1 MWLIKRVYMDG
12 VGHEEAFYKDLILDY
27 IGLVHTTKQSA
38 DAARSTPAKNAKAV
52 VSTYQ
57 QLVNGGGKSTY
68 IALLLSVFEPSV
80 NDFTQYLANR
90 RQSEYHYRNYFHQDL
105 SVILVEM
112 VNETGQTL
120 LLGHA
125 HQRRGDDVDRVLF
138 ICDAPDSLLGTP
150 FDEVPSYSRAE
161 RNRELRP
168 YANTLHSFDGWL
180 NLKSGGEGGMHW
192 RKTKVNKEWRAFLL
206 EQQINVDLIKTMVT
220 FNSEEG
226 GLTKFIDYKTEL
238 DFLGAFFACTMSKDT
253 TEQLSNLVAHEVE
266 RQGELETIRRNE
278 SFLGDVLSSWRAF
291 LEPARQLENAQ
302 MQQRQMDD
310 GFRESMRDLTA
321 FIEDTHTDQARLDDQ
336 AESLQK
342 EIGQITSHRD
352 LQSKRKALLEHD
364 LALHLLDEQQAKATA
379 LQDEADTNQRQIE
392 IIRTAIDYKAY
403 AEAHDA
409 YHQANKILSVF
420 QSETEKPLQVIFER
434 TAGEA
439 LSVLE
444 RAISCHRQQ
453 EAEIKETLAQL
464 NKESDALS
472 LSCGKLQKKL
482 GSLESETNQCRQDK
496 RKGES
501 QRDVLCEEG
510 LIQTGESPVAAQHR
524 LEYALQD
531 AVQNEEQA
539 KADVS
544 KVGQA
549 LEAHQQVVNQASV
562 VQSQARLSL
571 TQAEQK
577 HLGAVDSARALAEV
591 YQTLP
596 APTQG
601 ALSLEETDTNWHSA
615 LCGSRISEVLNAD
628 TQTLNRMKQHLL
640 EARHQL
646 NELKLTGHELVTKQ
660 INQALE
666 AFYAAGIARD
676 KIWAFPH
683 YLASAFNDD
692 AQRIAAVI
700 DQNPGRYLSI
710 VALDDATFA
719 QVREISDSFP
729 WKREPVAIHRLD
741 EEWDL
746 RGMTPNS
753 AQVVLSNP
761 DKNGYSQAAY
771 DARLQDLEN
780 VVASKTACVAT
791 AESALTAL
799 ESFKNDW
806 RLHYD
811 QHGCHWSNLIKLR
824 DQARLALTHADAELA
839 QAQQLEQKLRDEKAN
854 AQAQFESTQQQRN
867 QAERAHDTLLRF
879 IGTEW
884 AAHDAAMIK
893 LDQLTEQIQR
903 SQEALEHQSD
913 ELAQKNRVAESKR
926 AEGTRICIQ
935 IGEWERMRNN
945 AFYSGITAT
954 EGATVRSPQYAH
966 EAALQAHN
974 QLLEAAQGD
983 KVTVL
988 KQQLKDAEQA
998 QRGAFD
1004 RLSAHS
1010 SYQTYPD
1017 EIKIAAI
1024 SSLALI
1030 KDFIAQLEAQQQQLT
1045 QRQITAQASV
1055 QNLSEKWE
1063 KAQKALY
1070 EDFVWEDKPTEI
1082 EAIRV
1087 SLLEIVDHL
1096 HETKHQLKR
1105 LQEQQTLHSKK
1116 IDNVKERLQSAKTAK
1131 AMIQSITLSSAAGLP
1146 TKILNIAEYADTLAT
1161 QCQTYANLKDTLKQQ
1176 EVRVATVWGHF
1187 RKRIE
1192 EELVKEPNVSAS
1204 QEYLR
1209 QLNSIATYHEVLG
1222 DLDRVGSGITQVF
1235 EAVQD
1240 SLEQFQRSIELTI
1253 THLATHLEKA
1263 IKLLKRAKSVRIPDD
1278 CPVLPGR
1285 PILKMTDRLNDLTA
1299 DLKGFASARLQH
1311 WIAKGQI
1318 PRAPNRDA
1326 LTADLVQSVFGEGDL
1341 EVRLLKTNA
1350 SRPQWSH
1357 ITRLEGS
1364 GGQRLTSAFL
1374 LFVTVGKVREYD
1386 TGISSAGFLLADNPL
1401 GKSNADDL
1409 MRIQTQMAKAY
1420 NIQLIYLT
1428 GISDE
1433 NAQSMF
1439 DNHLF
1444 LNKIQKLRRRDLVTV
1459 DNERH
1464 TLWAASLVAKPQP
1477 VTVL

>member
-12 VGHEEAFYKDLILDY
+12 AGHEEAFYKDLTLDY
-27 IGLVHTTKQSA
+27 IGLTHATGQPA
-38 DAARSTPAKNAKAV
+38 DAARSTPSKRAKAV
-52 VSTYQ
+52 ANTYQ

-90 RQSEYHYRNYFHQDL
+90 RQTEYHYRNYFHQEL

-161 RNRELRP
+161 HNRELRP

-180 NLKSGGEGGMHW
+180 NLKSGGEGGVHW

-206 EQQINVDLIKTMVT
+206 EQRINVDLIKTMVT

-226 GLTKFIDYKTEL
+226 GLTKFIDYKTEQ

-253 TEQLSNLVAHEVE
+253 TEQLSGLVAHEVE
-266 RQGELETIRRNE
+266 RQGELEVIRRNE
-278 SFLGDVLSSWRAF
+278 SFLGDVLSNWRAF

-302 MQQRQMDD
+302 TQQRQMDD
-310 GFRESMRDLTA
+310 GFREAMGDLTA
-321 FIEDTHTDQARLDDQ
+321 FIEDTQTEQARLDDQ

-342 EIGQITSHRD
+342 EIDQITSHRD
-352 LQSKRKALLEHD
+352 LQGKRKALLEHD
-364 LALHLLDEQQAKATA
+364 LALHQLDEQQAKAAA

-392 IIRTAIDYKAY
+392 ITRTAIDYKVY
-403 AEAHDA
+403 AKTQDV
-409 YHQANKILSVF
+409 YHQANKALAVF
-420 QSETEKPLQVIFER
+420 QSETEKPLQVIFDC

-439 LSVLE
+439 LGVLE
-444 RAISCHRQQ
+444 RAISGHRQQ
-453 EAEIKETLAQL
+453 EAEITEALALL
-464 NKESDALS
+464 NKESDALGQ
-472 LSCGKLQKKL
+472 SCGKLQKKL
-482 GSLESETNQCRQDK
+482 GNLESESNQCRQDK
-496 RKGES
+496 RKGETR
-501 QRDVLCEEG
+501 RDVLCEEG
-510 LIQTGESPVAAQHR
+510 LIRTGETPAAAQHR
-524 LEYALQD
+524 LGLTLRD
-531 AVQNEEQA
+531 AEQAEEQA
-539 KADVS
+539 KVAS
-544 KVGQA
+544 GKAEQT

-562 VQSQARLSL
+562 AQSQARQSL
-571 TQAEQK
+571 THAEQK
-577 HLGAVDSARALAEV
+577 HQAAVDSAHLLAEV
-591 YQTLP
+591 CQALP
-596 APTQG
+596 APTQH
-601 ALSLEETDTNWHSA
+601 ALGLEDANWHSA
-615 LCGSRISEVLNAD
+615 QCGSRISEVLKAD
-628 TQTLNRMKQHLL
+628 TQTLNGMKQRLL
-640 EARHQL
+640 EAQHQL

-660 INQALE
+660 IKQALE
-666 AFYAAGIARD
+666 AFYDAGIARD
-676 KIWAFPH
+676 KLWAFPH

-692 AQRIAAVI
+692 APRIAAVI
-700 DQNPGRYLSI
+700 DRNPGRYLSL
-710 VALDDATFA
+710 VALDEATFT
-719 QVREISDSFP
+719 QVSTISATLL
-729 WKREPVAIHRLD
+729 WKGVPIAIHRLD
-741 EEWDL
+741 EARDL
-746 RGMTPNS
+746 QGMTPDS

-761 DKNGYSQAAY
+761 DKHGYSQAAY
-771 DARLQDLEN
+771 NARLQDLEN
-780 VVASKTACVAT
+780 VVASQAACVET
-791 AESALTAL
+791 AESALTEL
-799 ESFKNDW
+799 ESFKIDW

-811 QHGCHWSNLIKLR
+811 QHGCHWSSLIEQR
-824 DQARLALTHADAELA
+824 NQARSALTHADAQLA
-839 QAQQLEQKLRDEKAN
+839 QAQKHEQKLRDEKAK
-854 AQAQFESTQQQRN
+854 AQAQFESAQQHRN
-867 QAERAHDTLLRF
+867 QAERAHDTLTRF
-879 IGTEW
+879 VDTEW
-884 AAHDAAMIK
+884 ATRDAAMVK
-893 LDQLTEQIQR
+893 LDQLAGQIQR
-903 SQEALEHQSD
+903 NKEALERQSD

-926 AEGTRICIQ
+926 AEGTRIRIQ
-935 IGEWERMRNN
+935 IGEWDRLRNS
-945 AFYSGITAT
+945 AFYSGITAS
-954 EGATVRSPQYAH
+954 EGVADRSPQDAH
-966 EAALQAHN
+966 EAAVQAHKK
-974 QLLEAAQGD
+974 LLEAAQGNQ
-983 KVTVL
+983 VTAL

-998 QRGAFD
+998 QRDAFD

-1010 SYQTYPD
+1010 AYQTYPD
-1017 EIKIAAI
+1017 AIKAAAI
-1024 SSLALI
+1024 SDLALI
-1030 KDFIAQLEAQQQQLT
+1030 NESIAQLEAQQQQLS
-1045 QRQITAQASV
+1045 QRQITAQATL
-1055 QNLSEKWE
+1055 QKLSENCE
-1063 KAQKALY
+1063 KTRESLD
-1070 EDFVWEDKPTEI
+1070 EGFVWEEQPTEI
-1082 EAIRV
+1082 EVIRA
-1087 SLLEIVDHL
+1087 SLVELVDNL
-1096 HETKHQLKR
+1096 HETNHQLKR
-1105 LQEQQTLHSKK
+1105 LQEQQTLQAKK
-1116 IDNVKERLQSAKTAK
+1116 IEDVKERLQSAKTAQ
-1131 AMIQSITLSSAAGLP
+1131 AMIQPITPTSSAGLP
-1146 TKILNIAEYADTLAT
+1146 AKILNIAEYADTLRT
-1161 QCQTYANLKDTLKQQ
+1161 HCQTYAQLKETLQQ
-1176 EVRVATVWGHF
+1176 QDVRVATVWGHF

-1192 EELVKEPNVSAS
+1192 EELAKDPDGRAS

-1209 QLNSIATYHEVLG
+1209 QLDLIATYHEVLG
-1222 DLDRVGSGITQVF
+1222 DLERVGTGITQVF

-1240 SLEQFQRSIELTI
+1240 SLEQFQRSIDLTV
-1253 THLATHLEKA
+1253 THLTAHLEGA

-1285 PILKMTDRLNDLTA
+1285 PIVKMTDRLNDLTT
-1299 DLKGFASARLQH
+1299 DLRGFASARLQN

-1341 EVRLLKTNA
+1341 EVSLLKTNA
-1350 SRPQWSH
+1350 SRPQWTH

-1444 LNKIQKLRRRDLVTV
+1444 LNKVQKLKRRDLVTV